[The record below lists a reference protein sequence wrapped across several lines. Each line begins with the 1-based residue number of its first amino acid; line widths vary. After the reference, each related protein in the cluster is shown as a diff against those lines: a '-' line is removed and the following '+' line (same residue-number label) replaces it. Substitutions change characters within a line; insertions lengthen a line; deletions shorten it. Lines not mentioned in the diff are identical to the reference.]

1 VGSGD
6 AGVSLRTP
14 LSQARG
20 LGAAKE
26 GTGHWWAQRLTS
38 VFLVPLVLWGAFSVA
53 MLPDLSHA
61 GLVAWLQKPVVS
73 VLLIALLIVV
83 FWHMELGLRI
93 IVEDYVHLAWLKVA
107 AIVLVDFAVLLLAVA
122 AVAAVVGIAFR

>member
-1 VGSGD
+1 M
-6 AGVSLRTP
+6 SLRTP

-20 LGAAKE
+20 LGAAKD

-38 VFLVPLVLWGAFSVA
+38 AFLVPLVLWGAFSVA
-53 MLPDLSHA
+53 MLADLSHA
-61 GLVAWLQKPVVS
+61 GLVSWLQSPAVWAP
-73 VLLIALLIVV
+73 LIALLLVV

-93 IVEDYVHLAWLKVA
+93 IIEDYVHSAWLKVA

>member
-1 VGSGD
+1 M
-6 AGVSLRTP
+6 SLRTP

-20 LGAAKE
+20 LGAAKD

-38 VFLVPLVLWGAFSVA
+38 AFLVPLVLWGAFSVA
-53 MLPDLSHA
+53 MLGDLSHA
-61 GLVAWLQKPVVS
+61 GLVAWLQKPVVWAP
-73 VLLIALLIVV
+73 LIALLLVV

-93 IVEDYVHLAWLKVA
+93 IIEDYVHSAWLKVA
-107 AIVLVDFAVLLLAVA
+107 AIVLVDFTVLLLAVA

>member
-1 VGSGD
+1 M
-6 AGVSLRTP
+6 SLRTP

-20 LGAAKE
+20 LGAAKD
-26 GTGHWWAQRLTS
+26 GAGHWWAQRLTS
-38 VFLVPLVLWGAFSVA
+38 AFLAPLVLWGAFSVA
-53 MLPDLSHA
+53 MLGDLSHA
-61 GLVAWLQKPVVS
+61 GLVAWLQKPAVWAP
-73 VLLIALLIVV
+73 LIALLIVV

-93 IVEDYVHLAWLKVA
+93 IIEDYVHSAWLKVA